1 MKIGAGGGALMSMLI
16 ADGAA
21 AQKQSAW
28 ETQPSKKGFGRP
40 YSIDMHSH
48 WTPASYLK
56 AQSEMGHRQSND
68 HPLYADLPGR
78 VKWMDEREIQI
89 HVLTLD
95 GGSPWQWATTE
106 QAVGLAQIHN
116 DGAIEAHKAYP
127 DRFIGAIAMGPRDPA
142 TALKEL
148 NRVAGQPGM
157 RAVQLPDSYDR
168 RDYVFEPAFEPIL
181 ARCEELG
188 YPLLFH
194 QIAGPDTAYG
204 GNRMA
209 GRPNLSSALDAP
221 ISRAA
226 LAAKFIVTGTLDKFP
241 KLDIVLQHAGG
252 AFPYI
257 AGRIEHFLYNY
268 PERNTPP
275 VVKLARPFKEYLRRF
290 HYDYLVYYPE
300 ALRFLIDLVGSDRVV
315 IGTDLFAARDIQYP
329 NAVLDQF
336 NLAAKDRDLILRGN
350 ARRLLHL

>member
-1 MKIGAGGGALMSMLI
+1 
-16 ADGAA
+16 
-21 AQKQSAW
+21 
-28 ETQPSKKGFGRP
+28 
-40 YSIDMHSH
+40 
-48 WTPASYLK
+48 
-56 AQSEMGHRQSND
+56 
-68 HPLYADLPGR
+68 
-78 VKWMDEREIQI
+78 
-89 HVLTLD
+89 
-95 GGSPWQWATTE
+95 
-106 QAVGLAQIHN
+106 
-116 DGAIEAHKAYP
+116 
-127 DRFIGAIAMGPRDPA
+127 
-142 TALKEL
+142 
-148 NRVAGQPGM
+148 
-157 RAVQLPDSYDR
+157 
-168 RDYVFEPAFEPIL
+168 
-181 ARCEELG
+181 
-188 YPLLFH
+188 
-194 QIAGPDTAYG
+194 
-204 GNRMA
+204 MA